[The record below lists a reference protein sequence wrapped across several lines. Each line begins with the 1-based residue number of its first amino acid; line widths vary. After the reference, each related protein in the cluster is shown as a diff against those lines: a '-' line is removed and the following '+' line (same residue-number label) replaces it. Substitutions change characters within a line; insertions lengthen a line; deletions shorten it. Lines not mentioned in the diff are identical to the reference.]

1 MIRFL
6 SGDAVLL
13 CVACIALTLR
23 VHAQEFS
30 PSTLISEDLAGNPA
44 LELLLRE
51 QSEGEQSALLERFER
66 WQRNPVILERALLR
80 DITALP
86 FLSRAEARRMRALAR
101 DPAVAQEQID
111 SVLDGDV
118 DRLALLHACTR
129 LRADEDFTPGFA
141 VALRSRIQQED
152 QPRAGFLDGR
162 YPGSRLRL
170 QQRLKLQVAAK
181 VEAALLME
189 KDPGETDFADH
200 LAGYLTIN
208 EMGILRRIVLGDFAI
223 TAGQGLV
230 FWQAFGL
237 GKGGEAVR
245 VGRSPELLSPY
256 GSATEGFGAR
266 GAAAQLGGE
275 YTDAVLFYSHRGRDA
290 SIDAETG
297 TAGAF
302 GIDGLHRS
310 ESEQAR
316 RSSVEEQMAGGHAS
330 AHLPLWDGTL
340 QAGISAQGARYTIP
354 SEPRTPFGFRGDEAW
369 VLGANAGWSGE
380 RLALFGEAALAH
392 THVPAFIGGLEAD
405 LTSRASVALIAR
417 RYHERFLSLQGAAFG
432 ERDGVQNEEGVY
444 FGLRL
449 RPVPRLKISA
459 WTDVYRFPNRSYFVH
474 LPSSGNEASCTA
486 EYAIDR
492 GTALRLRLGHVS
504 KDQTAAAEDEAGRE
518 IRPVA
523 RRIQSSLR
531 AELQHEAENGTR
543 LRLRAEY
550 VHTEWDAWLAAGD
563 GMLLSA
569 DLRLRPFRTLSLLG
583 RLTAYGTDSYDTR
596 LYQFEHDVRGVM
608 QNVVMYGDGLRA
620 YLLLQWQPLP
630 RLLLGLRYALTVQDG
645 APSMSSGADTVEG
658 DRLGKVS
665 LQVDAEF

>member
-1 MIRFL
+1 MIRFIPA
-6 SGDAVLL
+6 SAALL
-13 CVACIALTLR
+13 CTACLALALR
-23 VHAQEFS
+23 AHAQES
-30 PSTLISEDLAGNPA
+30 APSAPIPEDLAGNSA
-44 LELLLRE
+44 LEMLLRE
-51 QSEGEQSALLERFER
+51 QSEGEQSALLERIEQ
-66 WQRNPVILERALLR
+66 WQRSPVILERALLR

-86 FLSRAEARRMRALAR
+86 FLTRAEARRMRALAR
-101 DPAVAQEQID
+101 DPHATREQID
-111 SVLDGDV
+111 SVLDGDI

-129 LRADEDFTPGFA
+129 LRAQEDFTPGFA
-141 VALRSRIQQED
+141 VALRSRMQQED

-170 QQRLKLQVAAK
+170 QQRLKMQVGAK

-200 LAGYLTIN
+200 LAGYLAIN
-208 EMGILRRIVLGDFAI
+208 ELGVFRRIVLGDFAI

-237 GKGGEAVR
+237 AKGGEAVR

-256 GSATEGFGAR
+256 SSATEGFGAR
-266 GAAAQLGGE
+266 GAAVQLGGE
-275 YTDAVLFYSHRGRDA
+275 SADAVIFYSHRGRDA

-302 GIDGLHRS
+302 SIDGLHRS
-310 ESEQAR
+310 DSEQAR
-316 RSSVEEQMAGGHAS
+316 RSSVEEQMAGGHAT

-340 QAGISAQGARYTIP
+340 QAGMSAQSARYSIL

-369 VLGANAGWSGE
+369 VLGANGGWSGE
-380 RLALFGEAALAH
+380 RLALFGEAALSH
-392 THVPAFIGGLEAD
+392 THVPAFIGGFEAD

-444 FGLRL
+444 VGLRL

-459 WTDVYRFPNRSYFVH
+459 WTDVYHFPNRTYFVH
-474 LPSSGNEASCTA
+474 LPSSGNEASCIA

-492 GTALRLRLGHVS
+492 GIALRLRVGHVR
-504 KDQTAAAEDEAGRE
+504 KDQTAAAKDEAGRD

-531 AELQHEAENGTR
+531 AELQHEAANGTR

-550 VHTEWDAWLAAGD
+550 VRTEWDAYLPSGG

-569 DLRLRPFRTLSLLG
+569 DLRLRPLPGFTLLG
-583 RLTAYGTDSYDTR
+583 RLTAYGTDSYDAR

-630 RLLLGLRYALTVQDG
+630 RFLLGLRYALTVQDG
-645 APSMSSGADTVEG
+645 MPSMSSGADTVAG